1 MSALCYGD
9 ICAQRFTHN
18 PCRGYHQE
26 HHDAGVDDEG
36 LGPLAEGRLH
46 DGRTASCSSSA
57 AQQQVREAFC
67 SPQEYSTLKT
77 AGRTGGSSLSRA
89 HNMMCVMYMMCM
101 MHHCEVRFY
110 IPFAWHVHVF
120 YII

>member
-18 PCRGYHQE
+18 SCRGYHQE

-67 SPQEYSTLKT
+67 SPHEYSTLKLLARLVAPLCLGHT
-77 AGRTGGSSLSRA
+77 
-89 HNMMCVMYMMCM
+89 
-101 MHHCEVRFY
+101 
-110 IPFAWHVHVF
+110 I
-120 YII
+120 